1 MVTPEAKGFDDDQK
15 GTPGRETRGLTVL
28 FLNPTGA
35 YLGIHFNIIH

>member
-1 MVTPEAKGFDDDQK
+1 MVTSETKGFDDDWE

-28 FLNPTGA
+28 FLNPAGA

>member
-1 MVTPEAKGFDDDQK
+1 MVTPEAKGFDNDQE

-28 FLNPTGA
+28 FPNPAGA